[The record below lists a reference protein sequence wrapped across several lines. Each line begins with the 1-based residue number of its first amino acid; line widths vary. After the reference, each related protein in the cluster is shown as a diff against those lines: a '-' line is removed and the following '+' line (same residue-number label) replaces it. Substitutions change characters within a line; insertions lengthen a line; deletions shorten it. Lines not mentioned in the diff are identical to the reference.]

1 LRQRFAQ
8 WFLVTAESTLQALDE
23 RGDSVDGQPSL
34 LEVGLGSLLGRQVQ
48 QRELPQPDG
57 VVGHDVR
64 HRRLREL
71 LAQRSQ
77 LFTGRLVVGSAGIA
91 GRRSALGLVRV
102 VLSAR
107 RPECAHADI
116 LAASHQSWEVGPAFA
131 AFPTR
136 PTFPHQ
142 RVGPSPGSLSRP
154 PQRSSDGG
162 LPESAIFASRST
174 RPDRCGAT
182 DPVQQ
187 RYQRGDHI
195 ATDDARI
202 NDRIRARE
210 VLLIGAGG
218 EQLGVK
224 PLPEALTI
232 AREEELDL
240 VEVAPNA
247 NPPVCRIMNYGR
259 YKYEQEQRR
268 KESRKKATNVVVKE
282 MKFRP
287 KIDEHDYVT
296 KMKHVERF
304 LAEGSKVKLTI
315 MFRGREVFH
324 PELGLRILERVA
336 EQVSEIAIVESAP
349 RQDGRNMT
357 MVLHP
362 IKRPAKARAAA
373 APPPPTGNGT
383 EGEQ

>member
-1 LRQRFAQ
+1 M
-8 WFLVTAESTLQALDE
+8 
-23 RGDSVDGQPSL
+23 
-34 LEVGLGSLLGRQVQ
+34 
-48 QRELPQPDG
+48 
-57 VVGHDVR
+57 
-64 HRRLREL
+64 
-71 LAQRSQ
+71 
-77 LFTGRLVVGSAGIA
+77 
-91 GRRSALGLVRV
+91 
-102 VLSAR
+102 
-107 RPECAHADI
+107 
-116 LAASHQSWEVGPAFA
+116 
-131 AFPTR
+131 
-136 PTFPHQ
+136 
-142 RVGPSPGSLSRP
+142 SRP

-162 LPESAIFASRST
+162 LPESAIFAFS
-174 RPDRCGAT
+174 
-182 DPVQQ
+182 
-187 RYQRGDHI
+187 RGDHI

-210 VLLIGAGG
+210 VLLIGANG

-224 PLPEALTI
+224 PLPEALAT

-336 EQVSEIAIVESAP
+336 DQVSDMAVVESAP

-357 MVLHP
+357 MVLNP
-362 IKRPAKARAAA
+362 TKRPARARAA
-373 APPPPTGNGT
+373 PSSGNGS

>member
-1 LRQRFAQ
+1 M
-8 WFLVTAESTLQALDE
+8 
-23 RGDSVDGQPSL
+23 
-34 LEVGLGSLLGRQVQ
+34 
-48 QRELPQPDG
+48 
-57 VVGHDVR
+57 
-64 HRRLREL
+64 
-71 LAQRSQ
+71 
-77 LFTGRLVVGSAGIA
+77 
-91 GRRSALGLVRV
+91 
-102 VLSAR
+102 
-107 RPECAHADI
+107 
-116 LAASHQSWEVGPAFA
+116 
-131 AFPTR
+131 
-136 PTFPHQ
+136 
-142 RVGPSPGSLSRP
+142 
-154 PQRSSDGG
+154 
-162 LPESAIFASRST
+162 
-174 RPDRCGAT
+174 
-182 DPVQQ
+182 
-187 RYQRGDHI
+187 
-195 ATDDARI
+195 
-202 NDRIRARE
+202 
-210 VLLIGAGG
+210 LLIGANG

-224 PLPEALTI
+224 PLPEALAT

-287 KIDEHDYVT
+287 KIDEHDYET

-336 EQVSEIAIVESAP
+336 DQVNEIAVVESAP

-357 MVLHP
+357 MVLNP
-362 IKRPAKARAAA
+362 TKRPARARAAQ
-373 APPPPTGNGT
+373 PGGNGS

>member
-1 LRQRFAQ
+1 M
-8 WFLVTAESTLQALDE
+8 
-23 RGDSVDGQPSL
+23 
-34 LEVGLGSLLGRQVQ
+34 
-48 QRELPQPDG
+48 
-57 VVGHDVR
+57 
-64 HRRLREL
+64 
-71 LAQRSQ
+71 
-77 LFTGRLVVGSAGIA
+77 
-91 GRRSALGLVRV
+91 
-102 VLSAR
+102 
-107 RPECAHADI
+107 AD
-116 LAASHQSWEVGPAFA
+116 
-131 AFPTR
+131 FPK
-136 PTFPHQ
+136 
-142 RVGPSPGSLSRP
+142 
-154 PQRSSDGG
+154 
-162 LPESAIFASRST
+162 SAIFAFS
-174 RPDRCGAT
+174 
-182 DPVQQ
+182 
-187 RYQRGDHI
+187 RGDHI

-210 VLLIGAGG
+210 VLLIGANG

-224 PLPEALTI
+224 PLPEALAT

-287 KIDEHDYVT
+287 KIDEHDYET

-336 EQVSEIAIVESAP
+336 DQVSEIAVVESAP

-357 MVLHP
+357 MVLNP
-362 IKRPAKARAAA
+362 TKRPARARAAQ
-373 APPPPTGNGT
+373 PGGNGS